1 MLFRFKHISVISNNF
16 LVEGRYTFFNLP
28 KKLIA
33 NYMNYTHPIA
43 TYLKVNALISILEYR
58 GFHADVYSCSNIALA
73 DEIVFWHRTMADDYH

>member
-43 TYLKVNALISILEYR
+43 TSTETFMSLFLGQLSQSERSYLNFRI
-58 GFHADVYSCSNIALA
+58 
-73 DEIVFWHRTMADDYH
+73 